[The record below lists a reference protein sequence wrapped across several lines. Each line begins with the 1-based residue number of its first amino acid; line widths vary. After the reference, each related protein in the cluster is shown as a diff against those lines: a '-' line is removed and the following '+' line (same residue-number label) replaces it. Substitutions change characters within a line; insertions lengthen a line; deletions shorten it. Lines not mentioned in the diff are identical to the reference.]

1 MNTRRMTTRRF
12 DEGGVQEEAPQGGLA
27 PQGVQVPQDAQFLH
41 NLVK

>member
-1 MNTRRMTTRRF
+1 MTTRRMAARRL
-12 DEGGVQEEAPQGGLA
+12 EEEGVQEEAPQGGLD